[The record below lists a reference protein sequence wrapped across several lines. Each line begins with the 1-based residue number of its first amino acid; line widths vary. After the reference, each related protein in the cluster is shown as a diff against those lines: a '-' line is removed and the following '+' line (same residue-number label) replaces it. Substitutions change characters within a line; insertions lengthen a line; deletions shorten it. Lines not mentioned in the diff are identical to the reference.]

1 MYAAVRFAGT
11 WARQKYNREI
21 FKIDGGALA
30 LSLLCD
36 SQNFYPVIYPAMNEK
51 FERFETEGGRRASRR
66 DKEKSSKPLEN
77 KGF

>member
-1 MYAAVRFAGT
+1 
-11 WARQKYNREI
+11 
-21 FKIDGGALA
+21 
-30 LSLLCD
+30 
-36 SQNFYPVIYPAMNEK
+36 MNEK